1 MKALRGKELFGKNA
15 HDLCLVPN
23 VMIPPKF
30 KVPDIQKYK
39 GNTFPKIHLVMYARK
54 MSTQVDNDKLV
65 IHYFQDSLTGAALM
79 WYIGLNRADIKV
91 FNDLSET
98 FIQQYKY
105 NSYLA
110 QDRDELRAMTQNH
123 KESFKIYAQRW
134 REFAA
139 QIYPPLEK
147 KELTKI
153 FLKTLN
159 QFYYENM
166 VASAPSNFA
175 EMVTM
180 GMRLEEGV
188 WEGCL
193 VKESVPTDSSEEK
206 DQL

>member
-1 MKALRGKELFGKNA
+1 MKALCGKELFGKNT

-23 VMIPPKF
+23 VVIPPKF
-30 KVPDIQKYK
+30 KVLDIQKYK
-39 GNTFPKIHLVMYARK
+39 GNTCPKIHLVMYARK

-79 WYIGLNRADIKV
+79 WYMGLDRADIKA
-91 FNDLSET
+91 FNDLSEA

-139 QIYPPLEK
+139 QICSPLEK
-147 KELTKI
+147 KE
-153 FLKTLN
+153 
-159 QFYYENM
+159 
-166 VASAPSNFA
+166 
-175 EMVTM
+175 
-180 GMRLEEGV
+180 
-188 WEGCL
+188 
-193 VKESVPTDSSEEK
+193 
-206 DQL
+206 